1 MSTVFAA
8 RITSL
13 RKERGMSQKEVA
25 LNLGVSQAL
34 LSHYEKGVRECGL
47 DFVLKCAEFY
57 NVTTDYLLGRQ
68 NSKYGLRFNF
78 ENPET
83 VNSIE
88 HIKELD
94 MQTALL
100 CASYMSEKFVVN
112 DRILGNKML
121 WTYAMTEYKILVTAL
136 NSGRLSP
143 GLLSYRCR
151 YDDPVFQQIVDGIM
165 NSMFHSRP
173 ALSYDYNIHMES
185 LPRFMDILLESVEDY
200 VCDIVKNHLNVSTG
214 FKKNN

>member
-25 LNLGVSQAL
+25 LSLGISQAL

-47 DFVLKCAEFY
+47 DFVLKCAQFY

-83 VNSIE
+83 VNNIE

-94 MQTALL
+94 MQTVLL

-112 DRILGNKML
+112 DRVLGNKML
-121 WTYAMTEYKILVTAL
+121 WTYAMTEYKILITAL
-136 NSGRLSP
+136 NSGRLNP
-143 GLLSYRCR
+143 ELLNYRCR
-151 YDDPVFQQIVDGIM
+151 YDDQVFQQMVDGIM

-173 ALSYDYNIHMES
+173 ALSYDFNITMEA
-185 LPRFMDILLESVEDY
+185 LPRFMDILMESVESY
-200 VCDIVKNHLNVSTG
+200 VCDIVKKHLSTSPS
-214 FKKNN
+214 FKKIG

>member
-13 RKERGMSQKEVA
+13 RKERNMSQKEVA
-25 LNLGVSQAL
+25 LSLGISQAL

-83 VNSIE
+83 VDSIE

-94 MQTALL
+94 MQTVLL
-100 CASYMSEKFVVN
+100 CASYMSEKFVVT

-136 NSGRLSP
+136 NSGRLNP
-143 GLLSYRCR
+143 DLLSYRCR
-151 YDDPVFQQIVDGIM
+151 YDDPMFQQMVDGIM

-173 ALSYDYNIHMES
+173 VLSYDYSIRMET
-185 LPRFMDILLESVEDY
+185 LPRFMDILMESVESY
-200 VCDIVKNHLNVSTG
+200 VCDIVGKHLTTSSS
-214 FKKNN
+214 FKKNG

>member
-13 RKERGMSQKEVA
+13 RKERNMSQKEVA
-25 LNLGVSQAL
+25 LNLGISQAL

-78 ENPET
+78 ENPEAISS
-83 VNSIE
+83 VEN
-88 HIKELD
+88 IKELD

-100 CASYMSEKFVVN
+100 CASYMSEKFVVT
-112 DRILGNKML
+112 DGVLGNKML

-136 NSGRLSP
+136 NSGRLNPS
-143 GLLSYRCR
+143 LLHYRCR
-151 YDDPVFQQIVDGIM
+151 YDDPVFQQLVDGILD
-165 NSMFHSRP
+165 NMFHHRP
-173 ALSYDYNIHMES
+173 ALTYDYCIGIETM
-185 LPRFMDILLESVEDY
+185 PQFMDVMMENVENY
-200 VCDIVKNHLNVSTG
+200 VCNIVKKTLNPSTSY
-214 FKKNN
+214 KPNS

>member
-25 LNLGVSQAL
+25 LSLGVSQAL

-68 NSKYGLRFNF
+68 NSKYGLQFNF

-88 HIKELD
+88 HVKELD

-112 DRILGNKML
+112 DRVLGNKML
-121 WTYAMTEYKILVTAL
+121 WIYAMTEYKILVTAL

-143 GLLSYRCR
+143 ELFTYRCR
-151 YDDPVFQQIVDGIM
+151 YDDPMFQQLVDGIM

-173 ALSYDYNIHMES
+173 VLSYDFNISKET
-185 LPRFMDILLESVEDY
+185 LPRFMDILMESVETY
-200 VCDIVKNHLNVSTG
+200 VCDIVKKHLNAST
-214 FKKNN
+214 FKKND

>member
-1 MSTVFAA
+1 MSTVFAT

-13 RKERGMSQKEVA
+13 RKERKLSQKEVA
-25 LNLGVSQAL
+25 LSLGISQAL

-47 DFVLKCAEFY
+47 DFVVKCAEFY

-83 VNSIE
+83 VNNIE

-94 MQTALL
+94 MQTTLL
-100 CASYMSEKFVVN
+100 CASYLSEKFVVT
-112 DRILGNKML
+112 DRILGNKLL

-143 GLLSYRCR
+143 DLLNYRCR
-151 YDDPVFQQIVDGIM
+151 YDDSVFQQMVDGILD
-165 NSMFHSRP
+165 NMFHHRP
-173 ALSYDYNIHMES
+173 TLSYDYNIGMER
-185 LPRFMDILLESVEDY
+185 LPRFMDILLESVENY
-200 VCDIVKNHLNVSTG
+200 VCDIIKGTLSVSAG
-214 FKKNN
+214 QKKNN